1 MCTLQK
7 ALQVTLAGCMGLFF
21 VWVLLGLALLPAQ
34 ADPIPQ
40 DGLYLK
46 SRLGLMPPAY
56 GQGESQP
63 QARLLDS
70 SGLLNAYTTYAVGA
84 WPEVVGLGQL
94 TADRRQDAAVAAS
107 HYFDPPN
114 GDKLHLFAQTITGV
128 LSRTVRYDTG
138 SNPRAI
144 AVGDLDGDGRDDVVV
159 VNQGDD
165 ALGVFWQSAGGALSA
180 MQTFAAGDAPDGV
193 ALGDFNGDCRLDVA
207 VSHAQAQE
215 IRIYHQLEGQTF
227 SSPVSYTVGSAG
239 FNEIAAGDVDGD
251 GDDDVVLLRGAGYA
265 TDDLA
270 IFYQQGGALGSP
282 VFRTV
287 EDGGYLAHGLALG
300 DVTGDGRAD
309 IVAVAGGNTPDA
321 FINVFTQGSD
331 GTLASTPITYAAY
344 HLPEVVEIG
353 DVNHDGRNDAV
364 VLHAAWQ
371 TLSVYTQTVAGSF
384 SAYSTHALP
393 YVDHYQPQALALGD
407 LNSDGSL
414 DVAIADARNGLVVL
428 TNTLTAP
435 LSTIDYPP
443 CCTSITATNQLI
455 TGTVT
460 GASQVQLSLDNGR
473 TWQTVAAS
481 GGVWSYNWSVAA
493 LHGGAHRVWVRAVA
507 DNGRVQAP
515 PVRRCYQVVHYYLV
529 YLPTVLRSY
538 QPPTGRGL
546 TVTSINV
553 LSADPAVV
561 EVVIE
566 NLGSATVTH
575 NFWVDLYVDPNPPP
589 AAPGDIW
596 DPPRC
601 SYGVAWFVT
610 ADIPADGTLTLNTD
624 QRDHARSYW
633 PTTLPAGSHVLYAQ
647 VDSYG
652 GPQGYITEDNEGNN
666 IAGPTTFAAGVDE

>member
-1 MCTLQK
+1 MRTAQRC
-7 ALQVTLAGCMGLFF
+7 LQVTSTGCVGLLL
-21 VWVLLGLALLPAQ
+21 VWQLLGTTLPSAQ
-34 ADPIPQ
+34 ADPPPQ
-40 DGLYLK
+40 NDLYLK

-70 SGLLNAYTTYAVGA
+70 SGLLNTHATYAVGA

-94 TADRRQDAAVAAS
+94 TADTRQDAAVAAS
-107 HYFDPPN
+107 PYFDPPN
-114 GDKLHLFAQTITGV
+114 SDRLHLFAQTTTGT

-159 VNQGDD
+159 ANQGDD
-165 ALGVFWQSAGGALSA
+165 TLGVFWQSAGGTLSA
-180 MQTFAAGDAPDGV
+180 MQTFPTGDAPDGV

-227 SSPVSYTVGSAG
+227 ASPVAYAIGSAG

-270 IFYQQGGALGSP
+270 IFYQQEGVLGSP

-287 EDGGYLAHGLALG
+287 KDGGYLAHGLALG

-309 IVAVAGGNTPDA
+309 VVAVAGGNTPDA
-321 FINVFTQGSD
+321 YLNVFAQSSD
-331 GTLASTPITYAAY
+331 GTLASMPTTHAAY
-344 HLPEVVEIG
+344 HLPEVVEVG

-371 TLSVYTQTVAGSF
+371 TLSVYTQTLAGAF
-384 SAYSTHALP
+384 STYDTYALP

-414 DVAIADARNGLVVL
+414 DVAIADSRNGLVVL

-435 LSTIDYPP
+435 LATVDYPP
-443 CCTSITATNQLI
+443 CCTSITAANHLI

-460 GASQVQLSLDNGR
+460 GASQVQLSLDNGHN
-473 TWQTVAAS
+473 WQTIAAS
-481 GGVWSYNWSVAA
+481 GGVWSYNWNVAA
-493 LHGGAHRVWVRAVA
+493 LHGAHRVWVRAVA

-515 PVRRCYQVVHYYLV
+515 PVRRCYQMVHDYLV
-529 YLPTVLRSY
+529 YLPTVFRSY
-538 QPPTGRGL
+538 QPPTHRDL
-546 TVTSINV
+546 TVTRVNV
-553 LSADPAVV
+553 LSTDPAMV

-566 NLGSATVTH
+566 NLGSAAVTP

-589 AAPGDIW
+589 AAPGDLW

-601 SYGVAWFVT
+601 SYGGSWFVDT
-610 ADIPADGTLTLNTD
+610 DIAAYGSLALSTSQLDP
-624 QRDHARSYW
+624 DHSYW
-633 PTTLPAGSHVLYAQ
+633 PDTLPPGSHVLYVQ

-652 GPQGYITEDNEGNN
+652 GPQGYVLEDNEDNN
-666 IAGPTTFAAGVDE
+666 IAGPTAFAASTVE